1 MFGSRYIFLEELHRI
16 VKSGPGTGIGTEL
29 DGIQCHLR
37 VEIAAAQKKIGFPV
51 VFHLQEC
58 TQLTLDHRLN
68 SSWD

>member
-37 VEIAAAQKKIGFPV
+37 VEIAAAQKNRFSCRIPPSGVYSIDTGP
-51 VFHLQEC
+51 
-58 TQLTLDHRLN
+58 
-68 SSWD
+68 SSKL